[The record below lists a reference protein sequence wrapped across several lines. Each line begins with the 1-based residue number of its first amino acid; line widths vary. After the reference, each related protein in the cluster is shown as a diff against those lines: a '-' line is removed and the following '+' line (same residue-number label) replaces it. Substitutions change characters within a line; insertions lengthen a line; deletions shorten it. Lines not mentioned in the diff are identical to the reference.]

1 VDDQVK
7 GRDRSTQ
14 SIRLLRTKLNI
25 PRAHL
30 ELVERP
36 WLVERLNGAMKHKL
50 ALVSA
55 PAGSGKTTLLSTWAN
70 QVNLPVAWVSLD
82 ERDNDPI
89 RFWAYFVAAL
99 QTLKAGIGETALAL
113 LQSPQ
118 PARFDAVLTELAN
131 DIDLISGDFALVM
144 DDYHVIAAEQ
154 IHQGVT
160 FLIEN
165 LPPQMHLVLAGRTE
179 PPLPLPQ
186 LRARREMVSLQPA
199 DLRFSVEEATAFLNQ
214 VMQLGLAVDDIA
226 ALEEL
231 TEGWAAGLQ
240 LVALSMQGTEDIPHF
255 IRTFSGSHRYIFDY
269 LAQEVLNRQAEPI
282 RRFLLRT
289 SILERLSGPLCAAVL
304 GDGSPGASLAECQAN
319 LETLERLNLFIVPL
333 DDDRKWYRYHH
344 LFADFLQARLAQ
356 ETQPPDLAGLHLRAS
371 RWYAGQALPA
381 EAIAHALRAG
391 DFEQAVALIEQIGLL
406 MFESSQLSTLIGW
419 LADLP
424 PEQVRLRPRLNI
436 LYAWALLA
444 SSRFPEVAAHL
455 EEVEQALGVTVSEGQ
470 TIPDLP
476 AEVRGG
482 LAEVAIMR
490 ANLGFHQFDL
500 PTVLTMSQL
509 ARDYLDETVPQGL
522 LQSKRSLLSVIS
534 FNLGLVYEFSG
545 EDQAASEALLKT
557 ITLSQEDENAH
568 LLLFAS
574 SHLAQIQAAQGQLRL
589 AAQTYQQALQNARTI
604 SNVPSPASGVAHV
617 GLGAIFYEWDNLE
630 EAASHLNQG
639 VNLAR
644 LWANL
649 EALIPGYLG
658 LARLQLVQGRPAEA
672 LSLLDEAETLIKQF
686 NIPGMDLALA
696 GCRAYIGVHTGDRE
710 AARRWAQSVALG
722 PQDPIPLPREGEAF
736 YLIRVLNGLEQ
747 FDAALDL
754 IQRMI
759 GLAEASA
766 RQGRL
771 IELLALKAVALHSR
785 GEPGPALE
793 ALDHALRQAEPEGY
807 TRLFID
813 EGRPMAVLL
822 QQAVRRGLHA
832 DYAARLLAA
841 AGAQGG
847 KSAGKAA
854 GSPAARAGPP
864 AAWQSTAER
873 LSQRELD
880 VLRLM
885 ADGLTNQ
892 QIADRLVVSLNTV
905 KTHVKNIIAHLDVQN
920 RTQAVARARELG
932 LL

>member
-1 VDDQVK
+1 VDDQGK
-7 GRDRSTQ
+7 SPNRLSQ
-14 SIRLLRTKLNI
+14 SVRLLRTKLNI
-25 PRAHL
+25 PRPHL
-30 ELVERP
+30 DLVERP
-36 WLVERLNGAMKHKL
+36 WLVERLNQAMAYKL

-55 PAGSGKTTLLSTWAN
+55 PAGSGKTTLLSTWAA
-70 QVNLPVAWVSLD
+70 QAGLPVAWVSLD

-99 QTLKAGIGETALAL
+99 QTLEAGVGETALAL

-131 DIDLISGDFALVM
+131 DIDRMSGDFALVM
-144 DDYHVIAAEQ
+144 DDYHVIAADQ

-186 LRARREMVSLQPA
+186 LRARREMVSLLPA
-199 DLRFSVEEATAFLNQ
+199 DLRFSVDEAAAFLNQ
-214 VMQLGLAVDDIA
+214 VMRLGLAGDDIA
-226 ALEEL
+226 TLEAL

-240 LVALSMQGTEDIPHF
+240 LVALSMQGAEDIPHF

-269 LAQEVLNRQAEPI
+269 LAQEVLNRQPEPI
-282 RRFLLRT
+282 RRFLLQT

-304 GDGSPGASLAECQAN
+304 GDGPTGASLNECQAI

-333 DDDRKWYRYHH
+333 DDERKWYRYHR

-356 ETQPPDLAGLHLRAS
+356 EAPPHELAGLHQRAS
-371 RWYAGQALPA
+371 RWYAGQNLPT
-381 EAIAHALRAG
+381 EAIAHALQAG
-391 DFEQAVALIEQIGLL
+391 DFEQAAALIEQIGLF
-406 MFESSQLSTLIGW
+406 MFESSQLSTLLGW
-419 LADLP
+419 LAGLP
-424 PEQVRLRPRLNI
+424 PGQVRRRPRLNM

-455 EEVEQALGVTVSEGQ
+455 QEVEQSLGVTVSEAQ

-476 AEVRGG
+476 AEARGG
-482 LAEVAIMR
+482 LAEVAVMR
-490 ANLGFHQFDL
+490 ANLAFHQFDL
-500 PTVLTMSQL
+500 PTVLTMSRL
-509 ARDYLDETVPQGL
+509 ARAYLDESVPQGL

-545 EDQAASEALLKT
+545 ESQAASEALRDT
-557 ITLSQEDENAH
+557 ITLSREDGNAH
-568 LLLFAS
+568 LLLFAA
-574 SHLAQIQAAQGQLRL
+574 SHLAQVQAAQGRLRQ
-589 AAQTYQQALQNARTI
+589 AAQTYQEALQNAQTI
-604 SNVPSPASGVAHV
+604 SGVPSPASGVAHV
-617 GLGAIFYEWDNLE
+617 GLGAIFYEWDELE
-630 EAASHLNQG
+630 KAARHLNQG
-639 VNLAR
+639 VNLAK
-644 LWANL
+644 LWGNL

-658 LARLQLVQGRPAEA
+658 LARLHLVQGRPAEA
-672 LSLLDEAETLIKQF
+672 FSLLDEAESLIKHL
-686 NIPGMDLALA
+686 NIPGFDLALA
-696 GCRAYIGVHTGDRE
+696 GFRAYMGVITGDRE
-710 AARRWAQSVALG
+710 AARRWAQSVSLG
-722 PQDPIPLPREGEAF
+722 PQDSIPLPREGEIL

-747 FDAALDL
+747 FEAALDL
-754 IQRMI
+754 IGRML
-759 GLAEASA
+759 GHAEASQ

-771 IELLALKAVALHSR
+771 IELLTLKAVALQGR

-793 ALDHALRQAEPEGY
+793 ALEQALRLAEPEAY
-807 TRLFID
+807 TRLFVD
-813 EGRPMAVLL
+813 EGWPMAALL
-822 QQAVRRGLHA
+822 QQAVRGGLHA

-841 AGAQGG
+841 ARIRTAQP
-847 KSAGKAA
+847 AGKAA
-854 GSPAARAGPP
+854 ASPAAPGEPP
-864 AAWQSTAER
+864 VLWQATAER

-905 KTHVKNIIAHLDVQN
+905 KTHVKNIIARLGVQN
-920 RTQAVARARELG
+920 RTQAVRRARELG